1 MLGGAVLNA
10 STFIGGSYLAKYLSG
25 TKTDQERRRHDKA
38 LEKYQKD
45 YAKYQENWQKLL
57 DWQEQNRHED
67 AIASRNFENTDE
79 ALKLYNKLHPDENM
93 QINEPVFSEEDEET
107 ETNIFGDGVE
117 NRGVDDDDEIEMR
130 NLDPYDSSSRRGS
143 EDTTYRSSHSRTYGE
158 TSFIE
163 GTDEHTPLITKE
175 EKRDKAWE
183 RIRSKFPKVNTT
195 KFTATLDDIG
205 RVFVKL
211 IRSNAKPAPLF
222 NKDGEVN
229 EKLPET
235 IIKALGTPSE
245 DIIRANEE
253 EISRREKMI
262 QELHASRETASRE
275 TSENIDANIE
285 EQQNEISRL
294 EAENEH
300 IEEQMSLRDRVKAIF
315 KKYGF
320 TVFAVVSAVGLV
332 IGVIV
337 SNLKKGLTSLGK
349 GVGGALKTIGKKIGE
364 ILPGMIGAIASF
376 VFKTA
381 GEAVGFL
388 AKNAWLLILAA
399 VMFMIE
405 KFKGRKA
412 GTKF

>member
-1 MLGGAVLNA
+1 MA
-10 STFIGGSYLAKYLSG
+10 
-25 TKTDQERRRHDKA
+25 
-38 LEKYQKD
+38 
-45 YAKYQENWQKLL
+45 
-57 DWQEQNRHED
+57 
-67 AIASRNFENTDE
+67 
-79 ALKLYNKLHPDENM
+79 
-93 QINEPVFSEEDEET
+93 DEET

-117 NRGVDDDDEIEMR
+117 NRGVDDDDEIGMR

-163 GTDEHTPLITKE
+163 GIDEHTPLITKE
-175 EKRDKAWE
+175 SKRDEAWDE
-183 RIRSKFPKVNTT
+183 IRRKFPKVNTS

-211 IRSNAKPAPLF
+211 IRTNSKYSPLF

-229 EKLPET
+229 DKLPKT
-235 IIKALGTPSE
+235 IKDALGTPAE
-245 DIIRANEE
+245 DIIRIKEE
-253 EISRREKMI
+253 EISRREKKI
-262 QELHASRETASRE
+262 QELQASRETASRE
-275 TSENIDANIE
+275 TSENFDADIE
-285 EQQNEISRL
+285 EEQNEISRL

-300 IEEQMSLRDRVKAIF
+300 IEERMSLRDRVKAIF

-337 SNLKKGLTSLGK
+337 NNLKKGLTSLGK
-349 GVGGALKTIGKKIGE
+349 GVGGALKNIGKKIGE

-399 VMFMIE
+399 VMFIIE
-405 KFKGRKA
+405 KFKK
-412 GTKF
+412 K